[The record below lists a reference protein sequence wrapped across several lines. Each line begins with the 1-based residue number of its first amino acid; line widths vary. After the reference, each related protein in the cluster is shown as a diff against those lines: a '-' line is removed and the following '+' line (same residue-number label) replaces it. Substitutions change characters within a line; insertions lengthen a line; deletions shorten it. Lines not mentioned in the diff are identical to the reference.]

1 MMFATDRKLFALGN
15 ITLLNGNIGLAV
27 KTHDTTFVVGKLT
40 VFNQGIFVFYA
51 LAELNS
57 G

>member
-27 KTHDTTFVVGKLT
+27 ETRDTTFVVGKQT
-40 VFNQGIFVFYA
+40 VFNQGIFVFCA